1 MRTRTFVLSFLV
13 HSLVIGM
20 VMVVRTFA
28 TTEMPDPPISTKFM
42 MVATPEVPDVP
53 TPQPPRPAQSTTTPT
68 NENPVPL
75 KAPDV
80 IAPEVRRDIP
90 DTVAFGADTGGIPGF
105 DGLIGGVDGPPPPPR
120 TVAPPPPPAPVVRP
134 GGVIKA
140 PQKIHHVA
148 PTYPVIAQ
156 SARVSGIVILD
167 ALIAEDGSVRDVNV
181 LRSVPLLD
189 AAAIDAVR
197 QWRFTPTLLNGVPV
211 QVIMTVTV
219 NFTLE

>member
-28 TTEMPDPPISTKFM
+28 TTEMPDPPMSTKFM
-42 MVATPEVPDVP
+42 MAVTPEVPEVP
-53 TPQPPRPAQSTTTPT
+53 PPQQQRPTQSAAPT
-68 NENPVPL
+68 NEYAMPL
-75 KAPDV
+75 KPPDA
-80 IAPEVRRDIP
+80 IAPEVPHEVP
-90 DTVAFGADTGGIPGF
+90 DTAPNGPGAIFGVGGGSPA
-105 DGLIGGVDGPPPPPR
+105 GVEIAPPPPPR
-120 TVAPPPPPAPVVRP
+120 VVAPPAPSAPLHVGGVVRP
-134 GGVIKA
+134 

-148 PTYPVIAQ
+148 PTYPAIAQ
-156 SARVSGIVILD
+156 SARVSGVVILE
-167 ALIAEDGSVRDVNV
+167 ALIAEDGSVREVKV

-189 AAAIDAVR
+189 AAATDAVR

-219 NFTLE
+219 TFNLN